1 MKFAISSVQGP
12 AHKKAQPEVPRQD
25 SAICFVIN
33 GENCIGIVSDGA
45 GSSKKSH
52 IASDFCVEVLA
63 KIVKRDF
70 DEVLRLNELGDANSK
85 WDILSKS
92 WFSEVRE
99 ELLNHCATLEIEIAD
114 FNCTLIL
121 VIKTKDKFFS
131 CNVGDG
137 RAGAS
142 SGLRV
147 FPIIVPFMTFTVGAT
162 YFLIKEEWGR
172 FFRSYVLDAVQCD
185 YFFVSSDGPQNYII
199 DQDPQLHVTE
209 NRIYEDIMP
218 GEVYYDSNL
227 PFRPFFE
234 GLIDSLKE
242 LSSQDERNERLSE
255 LIQFGKYQ
263 IRGEIQI
270 LNSLIKPELDDDKS
284 LIVFYN

>member
-25 SAICFVIN
+25 CATCFVIN

-45 GSSKKSH
+45 GSSQKSH
-52 IASDFCVEVLA
+52 IASDFCVEKLA
-63 KIVKRDF
+63 KVVKRDF
-70 DEVLRLNELGDANSK
+70 DEVLGLNDLVDAKSK

-92 WFSEVRE
+92 WFSEVRD
-99 ELLNHCATLEIEIAD
+99 ELLNHCTTQEADRAD

-121 VIKTKDKFFS
+121 VIKTRDKFFS

-142 SGLRV
+142 SGMRV

-162 YFLIKEEWGR
+162 YFVIKEDWGR
-172 FFRSYVLDAVQCD
+172 FFKSYVLDAVQCD
-185 YFFVSSDGPQNYII
+185 YFFLSSDGPQNYLI
-199 DQDPQLHVTE
+199 DQDAQLKVPE
-209 NRIYEDIMP
+209 NRIYDNIMP

-227 PFRPFFE
+227 LYKPFFE
-234 GLIDSLKE
+234 GLLDSLNE
-242 LSSQDERNERLSE
+242 LSTQEERNQRLSE
-255 LIQFGKYQ
+255 LLQYGKYQ

>member
-25 SAICFVIN
+25 SATCFVIN
-33 GENCIGIVSDGA
+33 GENYIGIVSDGA

-52 IASDFCVEVLA
+52 IASDFCVEALA
-63 KIVKRDF
+63 KLVKRDF
-70 DEVLRLNELGDANSK
+70 DEVLRLNDLGDANSK

-121 VIKTKDKFFS
+121 VIKTKNKFFS

-242 LSSQDERNERLSE
+242 LSSQVERNERLSE